1 MEGEGGKDLVK
12 PAVILVDLLII
23 VGILDCVSKL
33 LSEIITITLD
43 ISIDWSNISLISF
56 KRMITKRCLANEEM
70 LLNTCEIFI
79 YANIYSNDTCL

>member
-56 KRMITKRCLANEEM
+56 KRMITKLANEEM
-70 LLNTCEIFI
+70 LLKDRK
-79 YANIYSNDTCL
+79 SVV

>member
-1 MEGEGGKDLVK
+1 MEGEEGKDLVK

-56 KRMITKRCLANEEM
+56 KRMITKLTNEEM

-79 YANIYSNDTCL
+79 YANIYFNDTCL